1 MVNSLL
7 KKHKTYDPFKIASR
21 MNIILLYEDLGKING
36 YYNRCY
42 RQRFI
47 HINQSLSS
55 IDQYYVCCHEL
66 AHVVLHKDVNI
77 SFFQTFTNLNT
88 GRIEREA
95 DDFAIELM
103 SKNPNLVI
111 TESNLLAEALH
122 RSRWGLT

>member
-1 MVNSLL
+1 MVNELL
-7 KKHKTYDPFKIASR
+7 RKYKTYDPFKIASM

-47 HINQSLSS
+47 HINQSLSP

-77 SFFQTFTNLNT
+77 SFYRTFTNLNT
-88 GRIEREA
+88 GKIEKEA
-95 DDFAIELM
+95 DVFAIELM
-103 SKNPNLVI
+103 SHNPNLIV
-111 TESNLLAEALH
+111 TESKLLPEALH
-122 RSRWGLT
+122 RSR